1 MLKCWNSAE
10 IMYQN
15 VKQNN
20 VISITDDIFARMNI
34 LIVEFG

>member
-1 MLKCWNSAE
+1 MLKFWENAE

-15 VKQNN
+15 VKQKN
-20 VISITDDIFARMNI
+20 VFSLSVDIFAWLKI